1 MLNII
6 FKILLF
12 LAPFPFFIDVENS
25 NIFINFVPNG
35 DINALIRAKP
45 GIPIPFVFFVAFIL
59 FVVGIIGSLV
69 NKIDISLICKP
80 CFYIMSLFILLIFIT
95 FIFFGV
101 NVISTIQVLMGFL
114 LVSAIPLFVN
124 INTLNSIA
132 NSYFFGMLFWL
143 TLHTLS
149 IFIQNDYSL
158 IGVDRNWNYS
168 TIFGVQIYQSQVSYS
183 ATLSVFTIFSLFM
196 YLKNSFRIFALTIFS
211 MAVFIGFVSQ
221 TRLFF
226 LDYIIITI
234 FLILYRYPYLKIFSI
249 KKRKTIVVII
259 SILLLIMGYLYYGD
273 RIALGAS
280 DRFGLMYQGIEKLMQ
295 NPSYLFWGEGL
306 IHSFAHNFFIDFV
319 LNYGL
324 TFLIILLAVLIFNLY
339 FTIRLLRLS
348 WNGFIFLG
356 MIATIS
362 LTNSIFNSAITQPL
376 FIGNMYV
383 ALIIIVSYLMRIS
396 QMKLPFNG
404 IEGPFFVVKR

>member
-12 LAPFPFFIDVENS
+12 LAPSPIFIDAANS
-25 NIFINFVPNG
+25 NIFIYFVPNG
-35 DINALIRAKP
+35 DITSLYSAKP
-45 GIPIPFVFFVAFIL
+45 EIPIPIVFFVAFIL
-59 FVVGIIGSLV
+59 FTVGIIGVLV
-69 NKIDISLICKP
+69 NKIDISLICKS
-80 CFYIMSLFILLIFIT
+80 CFYIMSLFVLLISIIFIL
-95 FIFFGV
+95 FGV
-101 NVISTIQVLMGFL
+101 NVTSIVQVLMGFL
-114 LVSAIPLFVN
+114 LISAIPLFLN

-149 IFIQNDYSL
+149 ILIQNDYSL

-168 TIFGVQIYQSQVSYS
+168 TIFGVLIYQSQVSYS
-183 ATLSVFTIFSLFM
+183 ATLSVFTIFSVFM
-196 YLKNSFRIFALTIFS
+196 YLEKSFRILALTTFS

-234 FLILYRYPYLKIFSI
+234 FLVLYKYPYLKIFSI
-249 KKRKTIVVII
+249 NMRKTIVVII
-259 SILLLIMGYLYYGD
+259 SLLLLITGYLYYGN
-273 RIALGAS
+273 RIVLGAS
-280 DRFGLMYQGIEKLMQ
+280 DRFGLMYQGIEKIMQ
-295 NPSYLFWGEGL
+295 NPSLFIWGEGL

-324 TFLIILLAVLIFNLY
+324 VFLIILLVVLIFNLC

-348 WNGFIFLG
+348 RNGFVFLG

-376 FIGNMYV
+376 FVGNVYV
-383 ALIIIVSYLMRIS
+383 TLIIIVSYLMRIS

-404 IEGPFFVVKR
+404 IEGSFFVVKR